1 MSNEPGLV
9 PELVVTDYEASRRF
23 WCDLVVF
30 PFAMSGL
37 RKDSATSSWV
47 MRT

>member
-23 WCDLVVF
+23 WCDLVGFSLRYV
-30 PFAMSGL
+30 GL
-37 RKDSATSSWV
+37 RKDSATLSWV
-47 MRT
+47 TRT

>member
-9 PELVVTDYEASRRF
+9 PELAVTDYEASRRF
-23 WCDLVVF
+23 GATSSVF

-37 RKDSATSSWV
+37 RKDSATLSWV
-47 MRT
+47 TPT